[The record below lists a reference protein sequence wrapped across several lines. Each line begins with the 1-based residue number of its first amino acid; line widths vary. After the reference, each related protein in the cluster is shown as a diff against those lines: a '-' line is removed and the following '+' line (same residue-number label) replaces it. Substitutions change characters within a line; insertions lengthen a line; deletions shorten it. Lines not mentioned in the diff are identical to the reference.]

1 MAFES
6 KKTIILY
13 QITQL
18 SEQKYRLAI
27 PFAENNFGP
36 FEHIVFAIVL
46 FESPSKTLL
55 RVLFAS
61 LYLQICIF
69 YQYIH
74 FLVRLWARSEL
85 IPTGNTNETVKTM
98 RRMYRMTLEGPE
110 MDSQGQIAPTR
121 VSLTSSR
128 LQELLI
134 GQLLRN
140 VRKCE

>member
-6 KKTIILY
+6 QKTIILY

-18 SEQKYRLAI
+18 SERKYRLAI

-36 FEHIVFAIVL
+36 FEHIVFVIVL

-69 YQYIH
+69 YQYIP
-74 FLVRLWARSEL
+74 FLVRL
-85 IPTGNTNETVKTM
+85 
-98 RRMYRMTLEGPE
+98 
-110 MDSQGQIAPTR
+110 
-121 VSLTSSR
+121 
-128 LQELLI
+128 
-134 GQLLRN
+134 
-140 VRKCE
+140 

>member
-6 KKTIILY
+6 QKTIILY

-18 SEQKYRLAI
+18 SDRKYRLAI

-36 FEHIVFAIVL
+36 FEHIVFVIVL

-61 LYLQICIF
+61 MDLQICIF

-74 FLVRLWARSEL
+74 FLSDCEL
-85 IPTGNTNETVKTM
+85 E
-98 RRMYRMTLEGPE
+98 
-110 MDSQGQIAPTR
+110 
-121 VSLTSSR
+121 VS
-128 LQELLI
+128 
-134 GQLLRN
+134 
-140 VRKCE
+140 